1 MTVQEFKELLEDV
14 AERIETDAH
23 QIAQLTA
30 ENERLNRVVE
40 QATTHFILRGT
51 RIYARG
57 GEEDVFIGRKS
68 EDPDLFAQLKG
79 AEL

>member
-30 ENERLNRVVE
+30 ENERLLRVVE
-40 QATTHFILRGT
+40 QAIELGSIDFMGHDLYSATGHACKTEH
-51 RIYARG
+51 
-57 GEEDVFIGRKS
+57 
-68 EDPDLFAQLKG
+68 PDLFAQLKG
-79 AEL
+79 VE